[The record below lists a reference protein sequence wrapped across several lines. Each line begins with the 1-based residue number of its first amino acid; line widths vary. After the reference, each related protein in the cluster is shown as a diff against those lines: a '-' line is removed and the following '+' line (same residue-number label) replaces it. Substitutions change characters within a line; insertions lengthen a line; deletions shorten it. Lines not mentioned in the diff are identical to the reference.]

1 VTSRINRRTFAERA
15 QPAQLLARVWAQDGG
30 LKIPGVLLDWD
41 RRDGSWWGLVVL
53 NPGTGQERVWLPAG
67 PLQAI
72 ETP

>member
-41 RRDGSWWGLVVL
+41 RRDGSW
-53 NPGTGQERVWLPAG
+53 
-67 PLQAI
+67 
-72 ETP
+72 